1 MESSWYKKR
10 GLEPD
15 PDEDG
20 PRAAHLTESKRPKL
34 PALASVVVEALKVD
48 SLQRLCSS
56 LEPLFRRIV
65 SEEVERALTRLGHT
79 NKLST
84 RTSPPRIKC
93 REGSNLRLEFRTRMP
108 PQLFTGGK
116 VVGEQGAA
124 IHVVLVDLDTGLLV
138 QNGPES
144 AARLDVTVLEGD
156 FNEEPHDDRAKE
168 EFESHE
174 VKARD
179 GKRPL
184 LTGDLQVTL
193 KGGIGTLGEVSFTD
207 NSSWIRSR
215 KFRLGVKVA
224 PGYHEGVRIREAKTE
239 AFAVKDHRGELYKK
253 HYPPALHD
261 EVWRLDRIAKD
272 GALHKKLVL
281 AQIIT
286 VEDFLRLLMRDPQKL
301 RSILGSGMSN
311 RITGVVFN
319 DIYELRGLLSNGQ
332 FLSLESLD
340 HTQKLSVDLLVKR
353 AYEDWDRVVE
363 YDGKVLSSLAHIKK
377 KSIKS
382 LAPSIPENSSE
393 NRHHRQF
400 ITLEKNPDSQPDA
413 IPPSVQHSIGRQFI
427 RPDPTSALMP
437 RHSQIGPLDSSGYFR
452 DCSQAQN
459 VQCPEDFFTEEVRVR
474 SNEMLQSDD
483 MQRLLQ
489 SFTMGYYSE
498 ENGFSYTVPYASSM
512 HQAIATENGRGSGK
526 AVVGWLKLKAALRW
540 GIFVRKKAAER
551 RAQLVELHDY

>member
-301 RSILGSGMSN
+301 RS
-311 RITGVVFN
+311 
-319 DIYELRGLLSNGQ
+319 
-332 FLSLESLD
+332 
-340 HTQKLSVDLLVKR
+340 LSVDLLVKR